1 MAEKNS
7 EDLFPVD
14 ESASTASAGLDAGS
28 NSLARTAASR
38 SHQAKASAD
47 ANAEPNTSANN
58 DPSAGANQCRDAKPR
73 TSESASASTNAQ
85 TKRTDANAGATAK
98 SAENIDPKT
107 ATTNADAA
115 VNASAGTPIRLTW
128 VRTETR
134 QRIGKRQV
142 QSGKWPV
149 TGGAKS
155 SRFIFE
161 AAQYPDLEAFGRD
174 YAKRQK
180 QGCWSIV
187 AGDLRPGL
195 DPTKSHAR
203 NGRNLV
209 DAPRTTLT
217 LDFDGLTPDEGG
229 PALDVPDLI
238 EPSQVA
244 LSRLP
249 KAFEGAAHL
258 FLPTSSTGLPVNAKG
273 EPSNGCARFRM
284 TFELTRP
291 LTYAQQ
297 KRLAEQ
303 MKSRPG
309 LGCIDISLYDK
320 AMFEFVARPDFLSS
334 VRDPAPNAVGM
345 VEGERLD
352 VDALIAEINLDLE
365 AAKDA
370 ASATLA
376 RAPGA
381 PPILPAPLEV
391 LEPSLRAMA
400 ASIVNGPAFDERAH
414 WVRHAHV
421 LANVF
426 GKDRGREHWYEFCD
440 RWVGGDGNPIGND
453 PDEDKRVWDTLNES
467 DKDVWDLCE
476 SARLHGGDRGWRS
489 YCDFLIT
496 LFPDLPEAETEAEL
510 GAQKGPTWM
519 RDMNALYAFVL
530 DRPGVV
536 LDLRGTD
543 TAILQALSRR
553 EFDNIFAN
561 KFALVPAGKDKQGN
575 KKFKRVSLS
584 QAWWRHPLRRE
595 YATAGNYPIGREP
608 RGALNLWTGLAV
620 DPKQGK
626 WPTIEEFLRD
636 VICDSDPRS
645 YDYLLN
651 LMFWKIQN
659 PTENP
664 EVAISMQGKPGC
676 GKGTFALNFARIFGS
691 RRYQQFTRTEDA
703 TAKFNADFEGK
714 VVLFYDEALFGHD
727 PRLRGRLKGEITEPW
742 LAIERK
748 GVDRYHVRNIALRI
762 VASNERA
769 PIPIDLN
776 DRRIFALSV
785 SDAHAKDYAYFRALR
800 AAIEGDE
807 MAAFVADA
815 LAADLA
821 AFEATRREPPKTKAR
836 ARLAA
841 ATAKPHYEYL
851 HLLLDGGRPVSNGLR
866 WDAHLYPRVS
876 PEPPEPWRHGQIIVG
891 RDATHQD
898 YLAWMREPQHR
909 QPPINGT
916 EFHDAM
922 QEVLGPGCYHAQWVK
937 RSKGKGKQDPF
948 LLLASLRDCRAAFDA
963 HVGFVNEWDDT
974 P

>member
-1 MAEKNS
+1 LNDKNS
-7 EDLFPVD
+7 GQGFPADPVD
-14 ESASTASAGLDAGS
+14 P
-28 NSLARTAASR
+28 
-38 SHQAKASAD
+38 AD
-47 ANAEPNTSANN
+47 AAARAPSVTDAALIRRRRQRPRGRERKRRAYTNAVQA
-58 DPSAGANQCRDAKPR
+58 RD
-73 TSESASASTNAQ
+73 ASASTTANS
-85 TKRTDANAGATAK
+85 TENIEPRTATVYADAGVNAGP
-98 SAENIDPKT
+98 E
-107 ATTNADAA
+107 
-115 VNASAGTPIRLTW
+115 TPIRITW

-149 TGGAKS
+149 TNGAKS
-155 SRFIFE
+155 TEFIFE
-161 AAQYPDLEAFGRD
+161 AEQYRDLEALGRN
-174 YAKRQK
+174 YAKRQRE
-180 QGCWSIV
+180 GCWAIV
-187 AGDLRPGL
+187 VGDLRPGL
-195 DPTKSHAR
+195 DPMKSHPR
-203 NGRNLV
+203 NGRKLV
-209 DAPRTTLT
+209 DAPRMTFT

-229 PALDVPDLI
+229 PALDGPDLI
-238 EPSQVA
+238 KASQVA
-244 LSRLP
+244 ISRLP
-249 KAFEGAAHL
+249 RAFDGAAYL
-258 FLPTSSTGLPVNAKG
+258 FLPTSSTGLPVNTKG
-273 EPSNGCARFRM
+273 EPSNRCARFRM

-291 LTYAQQ
+291 LMYAQQ
-297 KRLAEQ
+297 KQLAKRLKA
-303 MKSRPG
+303 RLG
-309 LGCIDISLYDK
+309 LGCVDTGLYDT
-320 AMFEFVARPDFLSS
+320 AMFEFVARPEFLSN
-334 VRDPAPNAVGM
+334 VCDPAPNAVGM
-345 VEGERLD
+345 VEGEKLN
-352 VDALIAEINLDLE
+352 VDQLIAEIDLDLKAE
-365 AAKDA
+365 PAGVASSAAGQHTSTA
-370 ASATLA
+370 VPA
-376 RAPGA
+376 
-381 PPILPAPLEV
+381 LPAPFET
-391 LEPSLRAMA
+391 LEPSLRALA
-400 ASIVNGPAFDERAH
+400 ASIVNGPTFDDRAH

-426 GKDRGREHWYEFCD
+426 GKDQGREPWYEFCD
-440 RWVGGDGNPIGND
+440 RWVGADGNPIAND

-467 DKDVWDLCE
+467 DKEVWDLCE

-489 YCDFLIT
+489 YCDFLIA
-496 LFPDLPEAETEAEL
+496 LLPDLPKAETEAEL

-519 RDMNALYAFVL
+519 REMNELYAFVL

-543 TAILQALSRR
+543 TAILQALSLK

-561 KFALVPAGKDKQGN
+561 KFACVPAGKDRQGN
-575 KKFKRVSLS
+575 QKLKSVSLS

-595 YATAGNYPIGREP
+595 YATAGNYPTGREP
-608 RGALNLWTGLAV
+608 PGALNLWTGLAV
-620 DPKQGK
+620 DPKPGK

-636 VICDSDPRS
+636 VICDCDLGS

-676 GKGTFALNFARIFGS
+676 GKGTFALIFARIFGS

-785 SDAHAKDYAYFRALR
+785 SDAHAKNFAYFKALR

-851 HLLLDGGRPVSNGLR
+851 HLLLDRGRQVSNTLGLR
-866 WDAHLYPRVS
+866 WDPHLYPRVS
-876 PEPPEPWRHGQIIVG
+876 PEPPEPWRHGQITVG
-891 RDATHQD
+891 RDAIHQG
-898 YLAWMREPQHR
+898 YLAWMRERQYR

-916 EFHDAM
+916 EFHDVM
-922 QEVLGPGCYHAQWVK
+922 QEVLGAGRYRAQWVK
-937 RSKGKGKQDPF
+937 RPKGKGKQDPF
-948 LLLASLRDCRAAFDA
+948 LLLASLRGCRAAFDA
-963 HVGFVNEWDDT
+963 HVGFPNEWDDT